1 MPCIDGLRMRMGVIR
16 TAEYFMSK
24 EIAAFLRDHLEIH
37 LDLNANYRQEFVTGL
52 CWASFDF
59 VIKGYCFIA
68 FLPNKRLNEAK
79 AWRWAV
85 MNQSSKES
93 WRGCPSLSS
102 LHTLLQSKWKKE
114 ALNVAVNSLLRH
126 RSVVRLQEKY
136 YFRPASLFGNSSR
149 KAFRTFFKSSKTP
162 NLAWILWT

>member
-1 MPCIDGLRMRMGVIR
+1 MVYKWEWEWLGRQNISCRKKLLRFW
-16 TAEYFMSK
+16 E
-24 EIAAFLRDHLEIH
+24 DHLEIH
-37 LDLNANYRQEFVTGL
+37 LDLKVDYRQEFVTGL

-68 FLPNKRLNEAK
+68 FLPSKRLNEAK

-102 LHTLLQSKWKKE
+102 LHTLLQLKWKKKV
-114 ALNVAVNSLLRH
+114 LNVADNPLLRH
-126 RSVVRLQEKY
+126 QSVVYLQEKY
-136 YFRPASLFGNSSR
+136 YFQSASLFGNSSR
-149 KAFRTFFKSSKTP
+149 KAVRTFFQSSKTP